1 MLIRRDSFN
10 FFCLTALFYLVL
22 IRSTNMGFGY
32 PAAQHLL
39 GHISYTPQK
48 FMQMALL
55 GLTALFFFF
64 TGKRVLAQ
72 LRISVLAYAI
82 IAFSLLSILFS
93 PNSSSALRYLISI
106 SVVSIPVFLYYR
118 YYGPEALYN
127 TLVTF
132 FTAVVVLN
140 VIYVFVFP
148 QFAIMN
154 GVHAGSW
161 RGLFVHKNGAGSF
174 FAVISIIFFQR
185 WWFESKRKDIKQLS
199 LFLCCLL
206 MVIMSQSITALLT
219 MIIVMTTFFFVRF
232 VIAKPLIS
240 QKIVLLTFYSVGL
253 IFLVTLLNIFLYD
266 ILILLGKDPT
276 LTGRTGL
283 WEVLFGLIF
292 ERPLFGYGIG
302 VFSRPEIMYQY
313 SSAFGWA
320 AKTTHSS
327 YIDLALGIG
336 IPGSIAVFIWIG
348 KSMFSAL
355 MSKTLTHTYEQQLA
369 VAIGVIAGGLTI
381 ASASSG
387 VLLSNA
393 FIWVLVLS
401 MILFCHSREV
411 EDEVP
416 LD

>member
-32 PAAQHLL
+32 PAAQYLISN
-39 GHISYTPQK
+39 ISYTPQK
-48 FMQMALL
+48 YMQMAQLAL
-55 GLTALFFFF
+55 IALFFFF
-64 TGKRVLAQ
+64 TGKRILAQ
-72 LRISVLAYAI
+72 MRISVLAYII

-93 PNSSSALRYLISI
+93 PNSSLALRYLISV
-106 SVVSIPVFLYYR
+106 SVVSVPVFLYYR
-118 YYGPEALYN
+118 YYGPEVLYK

-140 VIYVFVFP
+140 VIYVFLFP
-148 QFAIMN
+148 QYAIMN
-154 GVHAGSW
+154 GIHAGAW

-174 FAVISIIFFQR
+174 FAVISIIFLQR
-185 WWFESKRKDIKQLS
+185 WWFESKCRDLKQLI

-219 MIIVMTTFFFVRF
+219 MMVVITTFFFVRF
-232 VIAKPLIS
+232 VIAKPMIR
-240 QKIVLLTFYSVGL
+240 QKIVLLAFYSTCL
-253 IFLVTLLNIFLYD
+253 IFLVILLNAFLYD
-266 ILILLGKDPT
+266 ILILLGRDPT

-283 WEVLFGLIF
+283 WEVLYGLIF

-313 SSAFGWA
+313 SAAFGWA
-320 AKTTHSS
+320 ARSTHSS
-327 YIDLALGIG
+327 YMDLVLGIG
-336 IPGSIAVFIWIG
+336 IPGSMVVIVWIG
-348 KSMFSAL
+348 KCMFSAL

-369 VAIGVIAGGLTI
+369 IAISVITGGLTI

-411 EDEVP
+411 EGEAQPD
-416 LD
+416 

>member
-10 FFCLTALFYLVL
+10 FFCLTVLFYLVL
-22 IRSTNMGFGY
+22 VRSTNMGFGY

-39 GHISYTPQK
+39 SNISYTPQK

-55 GLTALFFFF
+55 GLIALFFFF
-64 TGKRVLAQ
+64 TGKRVLVQ
-72 LRISVLAYAI
+72 MRISLLAYI
-82 IAFSLLSILFS
+82 IISFSLLSILFS
-93 PNSSSALRYLISI
+93 PNSSLALRYLISV
-106 SVVSIPVFLYYR
+106 SVVSIPIFLYYR

-140 VIYVFVFP
+140 VLYVIVFP
-148 QFAIMN
+148 QYAIMN

-185 WWFESKRKDIKQLS
+185 WWFESKCRDMKQLS

-206 MVIMSQSITALLT
+206 MVIMSKSITALLT
-219 MIIVMTTFFFVRF
+219 MMVVMTTFFFVRF
-232 VIAKPLIS
+232 VIAKPLIG
-240 QKIVLLTFYSVGL
+240 QKIVLLAFYSVGL
-253 IFLVTLLNIFLYD
+253 IFSVTLLNVFLYD

-327 YIDLALGIG
+327 YMDLALGIG

-355 MSKTLTHTYEQQLA
+355 MAKTLTHTYEQQLA
-369 VAIGVIAGGLTI
+369 VAISVITGGLTI

-401 MILFCHSREV
+401 MVLFCHSREI
-411 EDEVP
+411 EDETQ
-416 LD
+416 LN

>member
-10 FFCLTALFYLVL
+10 FVCLTALFYLVL

-32 PAAQHLL
+32 PAAQYLL
-39 GHISYTPQK
+39 SNISYTPQK
-48 FMQMALL
+48 FMQMAQL
-55 GLTALFFFF
+55 GLIAVFFFF
-64 TGKRVLAQ
+64 TGKRIFAQ
-72 LRISVLAYAI
+72 MRISLLAYAI

-93 PNSSSALRYLISI
+93 PNSNLALRYMISVA
-106 SVVSIPVFLYYR
+106 VVSIPVFLYYR
-118 YYGPEALYN
+118 YYGPEVLYN

-140 VIYVFVFP
+140 VIYLLVFP
-148 QFAIMN
+148 QHAIMN
-154 GVHAGSW
+154 GIHAGSW

-174 FAVISIIFFQR
+174 FAIISIVFFQR

-199 LFLCCLL
+199 LFFCCLL

-219 MIIVMTTFFFVRF
+219 MIVVMTTFFFVRF
-232 VIAKPLIS
+232 VIAKSMIR
-240 QKIVLLTFYSVGL
+240 QKIVLLAFYSVGL
-253 IFLVTLLNIFLYD
+253 IFLVTLLNVFLHD
-266 ILILLGKDPT
+266 FLILLGRDPT

-283 WEVLFGLIF
+283 WEVLYELIF
-292 ERPLFGYGIG
+292 ERPLVGYGIG

-313 SSAFGWA
+313 SSEFGWA
-320 AKTTHSS
+320 ARSTHSS
-327 YIDLALGIG
+327 YMDLALGIG
-336 IPGSIAVFIWIG
+336 IPGSMVVIVWIG
-348 KSMFSAL
+348 KCVFSAL

-369 VAIGVIAGGLTI
+369 VAIGVITGGLTI

-393 FIWVLVLS
+393 FIWALVLS

-411 EDEVP
+411 EDEA
-416 LD
+416 